1 MTYAIETKDL
11 CFSYEPGKITVD
23 HLNVKIKQGSYTV
36 ILGRNGS
43 GKSTF
48 AKLVLGLLSP
58 ESGSIHVEGIE
69 LSPETVY
76 EIRNKVGTVFQN
88 PDNQFIGATVRDDI
102 AFGLENHMVPREKM
116 DGIIEEYA
124 EKVGM
129 VKALDKE
136 PSHLSGGQK
145 QRVAIAGVL
154 AMSPNIVIFDEAT
167 SMLDPKG
174 KRDVKEMM
182 NHLRKTFP
190 SLTVISITHDVDV
203 ARFADEI
210 IVFNKGKIYA
220 QGTPEEIFSRESE
233 LVAIHLDVPFCHKLR
248 SILDKRGIS
257 LSDCDEEEMVK
268 VLCR

>member
-1 MTYAIETKDL
+1 MTYAIETNDL

-58 ESGSIHVEGIE
+58 ESGTIHVEGLE
-69 LSPETVY
+69 LSSETVY
-76 EIRNKVGTVFQN
+76 QIRNKVGIVFQN

-102 AFGLENHMVPREKM
+102 AFGLENHMVPRENM
-116 DGIIEEYA
+116 NQIIETYA

-129 VKALDKE
+129 INALDKE

-220 QGTPEEIFSRESE
+220 QGAPEEIFAHENE
-233 LVAIHLDVPFCHKLR
+233 LLSIHLDVPFCHKLR
-248 SILDKRGIS
+248 SILEQRGIS
-257 LSDCDEEEMVK
+257 INSCVEEAMVEQI
-268 VLCR
+268 CQ